1 MDPTLFNNL
10 LASLRD
16 TIFGVLTQNGT
27 PFAQLGLNIFR
38 TITIVMIVIAGT
50 RIAFSDHHSLHKLR
64 TLAGLI
70 LIVWIMLT
78 LYTRSSPLLG
88 GYSFSEAIPRSAFG
102 MADLV
107 GTTTQQQMIAKLDQ
121 IISGLSDMSSF
132 SLLHVR
138 DFMTYLIITLLVAL
152 LELAMFIVIGFG
164 YLALG
169 AVLVIG
175 PVLIPFMIVPKLD
188 FLFWSWLKALIKYS
202 FYPVI
207 GNIVLLG
214 ICQIMLSILNT
225 TLPTAGQ
232 IVITIAQIP
241 ILIIVF
247 AAGLY
252 AIFKIPSLVGDIFS
266 GAANAG
272 SGVQAAIAGV
282 VMSAL

>member
-1 MDPTLFNNL
+1 MDPTLLNNF

-16 TIFGVLTQNGT
+16 TIFNVLTEHGT

-38 TITIVMIVIAGT
+38 TITIVMIVIAGS
-50 RIAFSDHHSLHKLR
+50 RIAFSDHHSLQKLR

-70 LIVWIMLT
+70 LTVWIMLT
-78 LYTRSSPLLG
+78 LYTRPNPLLG
-88 GYSFSEAIPRSAFG
+88 GYSFSEAIPRTAFG

-107 GTTTQQQMIAKLDQ
+107 GTTTQQQMLVKLDQ
-121 IISGLSDMSSF
+121 ITNGISSMSSF
-132 SLLHVR
+132 SFLHAR
-138 DFMTYLIITLLVAL
+138 DFIIYLIITILIAL
-152 LELAMFIVIGFG
+152 LELSMFIVIGFG

-202 FYPVI
+202 FYPVV

-225 TLPTAGQ
+225 TFPTAGQ
-232 IVITIAQIP
+232 IAFSIVQLP
-241 ILIIVF
+241 ILIVVF

-272 SGVQAAIAGV
+272 SGVQAAITAA
-282 VMSAL
+282 VMKAL

>member
-1 MDPTLFNNL
+1 MDPTLLNNL

-50 RIAFSDHHSLHKLR
+50 RIAFSDNHSLHKLR

-214 ICQIMLSILNT
+214 ICQLMLSILNT

-232 IVITIAQIP
+232 IVITITQIP

-272 SGVQAAIAGV
+272 SGVQAAITGA

>member
-1 MDPTLFNNL
+1 MDPTLLNNL

-16 TIFGVLTQNGT
+16 TIFNVLTENGT

-38 TITIVMIVIAGT
+38 TITIVMIVIAGS
-50 RIAFSDHHSLHKLR
+50 RIAFSSHHSLDKLR

-70 LIVWIMLT
+70 LTVWIMLT
-78 LYTRSSPLLG
+78 LYTRPSPLLG
-88 GYSFSEAIPRSAFG
+88 GHSFSEAIPRTAFA

-107 GTTTQQQMIAKLDQ
+107 GTTTQQQMLTKLDQ
-121 IISGLSDMSSF
+121 ITNGISGMSSF
-132 SLLHVR
+132 SFLHAR
-138 DFMTYLIITLLVAL
+138 DFIIYLIITLLIAL

-175 PVLIPFMIVPKLD
+175 PILIPFMIVPKLD

-202 FYPVI
+202 FYPVV

-214 ICQIMLSILNT
+214 ICQIMLSTLNT
-225 TLPTAGQ
+225 TFPLAGQ
-232 IVITIAQIP
+232 IAFNIVQLP

-272 SGVQAAIAGV
+272 SGVQAAIASA
-282 VMSAL
+282 VMKAL

>member
-1 MDPTLFNNL
+1 MDPTLLNNL

-16 TIFGVLTQNGT
+16 TIFNVLTENGT

-38 TITIVMIVIAGT
+38 TITIVMIVIAGS
-50 RIAFSDHHSLHKLR
+50 RIAFSSHHSLDKLR

-70 LIVWIMLT
+70 LTVWIMLT
-78 LYTRSSPLLG
+78 LYTRPSPLLG
-88 GYSFSEAIPRSAFG
+88 GYSFSEAIPRTAFA

-107 GTTTQQQMIAKLDQ
+107 GTTTQQQMLTKLDQ
-121 IISGLSDMSSF
+121 ITNGISGMSSF
-132 SLLHVR
+132 SFLHAR
-138 DFMTYLIITLLVAL
+138 DFIIYLIITLLIAL

-175 PVLIPFMIVPKLD
+175 PILIPFMIVPKLD

-202 FYPVI
+202 FYPVV

-214 ICQIMLSILNT
+214 ICQIMLSTLNVT
-225 TLPTAGQ
+225 FPLAGQ
-232 IVITIAQIP
+232 IAFNIVQLP

-272 SGVQAAIAGV
+272 SGVQAAIAAA
-282 VMSAL
+282 VMKAL